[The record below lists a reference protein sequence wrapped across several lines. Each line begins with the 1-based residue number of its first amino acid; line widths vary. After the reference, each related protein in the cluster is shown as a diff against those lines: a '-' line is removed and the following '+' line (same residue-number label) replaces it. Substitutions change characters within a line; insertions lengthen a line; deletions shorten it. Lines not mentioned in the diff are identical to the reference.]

1 MMKLVMSSA
10 DYLKSSIEIISELV
24 TEATF
29 WVRKDGLELV
39 AMDPGVVSMVILKM
53 PPTAFSEFNVEDEV
67 SLSVNLSYLKQVLKR
82 AKKSD
87 ILTMSLDDNKLKID
101 LQSNSLRSFTIP
113 LIDLEDN
120 QHTIPDLQFPITIQM
135 PSDDFKTIIEDAAVV
150 SDGVTF
156 EANKDKFI
164 VEAKGDLSSLRT
176 ELKNGEGITIV
187 GDESVKA
194 TYSIEYLKKM
204 IKGSKIS
211 SEVVIQFNTDYPLK
225 LEYKEIDQVNLA
237 FILAPR
243 GNVD

>member
-1 MMKLVMSSA
+1 MKLVMSSP

-29 WVRKDGLELV
+29 WVKKEGLELV
-39 AMDPGVVSMVILKM
+39 AMDPGVVSMVILKI
-53 PPTAFSEFNVEDEV
+53 PPTAFSKFEV
-67 SLSVNLSYLKQVLKR
+67 KEEASLSVNLSYLKQVLKR

-87 ILTMSLDDNKLKID
+87 VLTMTLTEDNKLKID
-101 LQSNSLRSFTIP
+101 LESNSLRSFTIP
-113 LIDLEDN
+113 LIDLEES
-120 QHTIPDLQFPITIQM
+120 QHNVPDLQFPITIQM
-135 PSDDFKTIIEDAAVV
+135 SSDDFKTIIEDAAVV

-156 EANKDKFI
+156 EANKDTFVI
-164 VEAKGDLSSLRT
+164 EAKGDLSSLKT
-176 ELKNGEGITIV
+176 ELKNGQGITIV

-225 LEYKEIDQVNLA
+225 LEYKEIDQIDLA

-243 GNVD
+243 GNVE